1 MVCNFV
7 GHVKRNVNE
16 AVHKLAKMAI
26 SQSLDQVWMQVL
38 SVILYLLGK
47 RLLLD

>member
-1 MVCNFV
+1 
-7 GHVKRNVNE
+7 
-16 AVHKLAKMAI
+16 VHKLAKMAI